1 MYADEHQ
8 RDAVFREVEMVVT
21 PIKFHNEVALA
32 SDIIN
37 IILIVS
43 YYLSM

>member
-1 MYADEHQ
+1 MDEHR
-8 RDAVFREVEMVVT
+8 RDAAFREVDMVVA

-37 IILIVS
+37 IILIIS